1 MSGFLRRLA
10 AQAMGIASPV
20 RTAASSPFSAMSGLV
35 EESLPVATPVAA
47 SQSVQA
53 PATVGRSS
61 RRDDRV
67 DLALPVSGPSPD
79 RVGGPGHPGDLGVA
93 RPDWR
98 AGRGSLAPAPA
109 SGGAVESGPPS
120 LLPSQPETGTL
131 PPASAGHGAPI
142 GAAMAE
148 AEAEG
153 APLVPDR
160 PVVPVAIGPAELLL
174 PPLPIP
180 SGAGGLFER
189 QRPGAGFGRADHR
202 AGAIE
207 ETTEVHVSI
216 GRIEVTAVHEPPA
229 QKRPAPRRPA
239 PMSLDEYVATRQGR
253 RP

>member
-20 RTAASSPFSAMSGLV
+20 RTAASSPFAAMSGLV

-67 DLALPVSGPSPD
+67 DVALPVSGPSSN
-79 RVGGPGHPGDLGVA
+79 RVGAPGHFDVD
-93 RPDWR
+93 RPD
-98 AGRGSLAPAPA
+98 GRTDRPTLAPAPA
-109 SGGAVESGPPS
+109 SGDAVEPGPSP
-120 LLPSQPETGTL
+120 LLPAQPETSAL
-131 PPASAGHGAPI
+131 PLSGAAGRVAI
-142 GAAMAE
+142 GAATVE
-148 AEAEG
+148 ARTEG
-153 APLVPDR
+153 TPLVPVG
-160 PVVPVAIGPAELLL
+160 PVSVTVGPTELLL

-180 SGAGGLFER
+180 SGAVGLFER
-189 QRPGAGFGRADHR
+189 QRPGAGFGRAEHR